1 MNKLKK
7 WAALFCSVIIT
18 ASFLTGC
25 GGGGGE
31 ENAPAPK
38 PEKEEKNTAAAQEE
52 DTEKSMGRYLEKEMT
67 LPEEISEM
75 VPYPIPYIR
84 KLENGDLM
92 LTEKTAGSYL
102 SSDEG
107 ETWESAGNPWK
118 EEGDKL
124 YVTDMAIS
132 PAGAVTMIGMTTGGD
147 GASETDSE
155 AAEDG
160 TEPDGET
167 AEDENAQ
174 DAGGHLTAA

>member
-31 ENAPAPK
+31 ENAPGPK

-75 VPYPIPYIR
+75 VPYPIP
-84 KLENGDLM
+84 
-92 LTEKTAGSYL
+92 
-102 SSDEG
+102 
-107 ETWESAGNPWK
+107 
-118 EEGDKL
+118 
-124 YVTDMAIS
+124 
-132 PAGAVTMIGMTTGGD
+132 
-147 GASETDSE
+147 
-155 AAEDG
+155 
-160 TEPDGET
+160 
-167 AEDENAQ
+167 
-174 DAGGHLTAA
+174 